1 MGREQAN
8 HKGLV
13 YVVEDEPLLLELA
26 EVILQ
31 QEGFTT
37 MLFFSGEQMLDE
49 LRSGKSQPR
58 LLITDYVLGGMNGI
72 ELIAE
77 SKKIIPALK
86 TILLSGTV
94 DERFAEDQPIK
105 PDKFLPKPYNVRSLV
120 DAVRSVCGM
129 N

>member
-94 DERFAEDQPIK
+94 DERFAEQQPIK
-105 PDKFLPKPYNVRSLV
+105 PDRFLPKPYNVRSLV
-120 DAVRSVCGM
+120 DAVRSVCVVG
-129 N
+129 

>member
-1 MGREQAN
+1 MGREQAAD
-8 HKGLV
+8 KGLV

-37 MLFFSGEQMLDE
+37 KLFFSGEQMLDE

-94 DERFAEDQPIK
+94 DERFAEQQPIK
-105 PDKFLPKPYNVRSLV
+105 PDRFLPKPYNVRSLV
-120 DAVRSVCGM
+120 DAVRSVCVVG
-129 N
+129 